1 MKCIHWLFI
10 SIVIYF
16 IFIIGFTLH
25 LPRITLHL
33 PTLPHVIPKF
43 EVSSASLYSLNINSS
58 RISAE
63 WDVTLNVLNPKYW
76 LDVSYKVV
84 SVGVHYNSKHAQ
96 DHLGAILLDSFFHGS
111 NDNVTLGVRF
121 NMTVHVDDKVA
132 TDIVVSRSRGRVK
145 FGILLSLLM
154 VGSGGVKMG
163 QQSALPLAPVLFGSV
178 LSKHQ
183 VSRGCISG
191 RSGSRS
197 GFATG
202 LRLYCRGFVLLFY
215 NALGR
220 YFARQHSHKPVFVVV
235 GMAIT
240 KVVVVSVELLLEM
253 STMSF
258 CVVVQYEL
266 FRLKKDEDIETLFSR
281 FQTLLSGDE
290 GFLPLIKLFTR
301 NSLKRSIVRLSEHPG
316 NLQLTIE
323 VLPRGPYL
331 LKLDELR
338 LSEAQAN
345 IKSNRSKGS
354 GYKDKKDD
362 RKGCFNCKKLVH
374 FISDCPE
381 LLKNKLKNE
390 SSKKENFKS
399 KVNKSHMAT
408 WEDLHE

>member
-145 FGILLSLLM
+145 FGILLSLLVNYSDM
-154 VGSGGVKMG
+154 FYFYRGR
-163 QQSALPLAPVLFGSV
+163 PLKVYCDPLYFV
-178 LSKHQ
+178 LSP
-183 VSRGCISG
+183 
-191 RSGSRS
+191 RSPNW
-197 GFATG
+197 
-202 LRLYCRGFVLLFY
+202 VLLH
-215 NALGR
+215 G
-220 YFARQHSHKPVFVVV
+220 
-235 GMAIT
+235 
-240 KVVVVSVELLLEM
+240 
-253 STMSF
+253 
-258 CVVVQYEL
+258 
-266 FRLKKDEDIETLFSR
+266 
-281 FQTLLSGDE
+281 
-290 GFLPLIKLFTR
+290 
-301 NSLKRSIVRLSEHPG
+301 
-316 NLQLTIE
+316 LT
-323 VLPRGPYL
+323 
-331 LKLDELR
+331 
-338 LSEAQAN
+338 
-345 IKSNRSKGS
+345 
-354 GYKDKKDD
+354 
-362 RKGCFNCKKLVH
+362 CH
-374 FISDCPE
+374 
-381 LLKNKLKNE
+381 
-390 SSKKENFKS
+390 
-399 KVNKSHMAT
+399 
-408 WEDLHE
+408 